1 MGSMHHLAN
10 IKNTDEFVYINQF
23 GGNPHVP
30 ALTKSSLYFG
40 KKNTEIKYTA
50 AEALSNMKTG
60 IDYQININPS
70 FTNNNNRIF
79 YTPEFSDTVYE
90 ITGNPANIY
99 PKLVMHYPGPDI
111 YSRLRKDQKTDI
123 ADFIKLKNKH
133 QYYTFEGEIFCNDDS
148 VYHFTSSRKDIAGYF
163 YSEETGN
170 VIGGQP
176 VLPRLKDSVDL
187 EIYRYPL
194 TSWNQYFVSLMFP
207 DDFVNTRYLKTSKL
221 MAVEKITKPTDNPIL
236 VFYQLN
242 KF

>member
-1 MGSMHHLAN
+1 
-10 IKNTDEFVYINQF
+10 
-23 GGNPHVP
+23 
-30 ALTKSSLYFG
+30 
-40 KKNTEIKYTA
+40 
-50 AEALSNMKTG
+50 
-60 IDYQININPS
+60 
-70 FTNNNNRIF
+70 
-79 YTPEFSDTVYE
+79 
-90 ITGNPANIY
+90 
-99 PKLVMHYPGPDI
+99 MHYPGPDI